1 METLNLEEI
10 IENIREE
17 LGNKKINKVKEILQ
31 NIKPQDIALIFQEI
45 SDEEMIKLYRIMP
58 KDLAVETFAEMDSE
72 LQEKLIKAL
81 TDKELREVLQELF
94 TDDTVD
100 LIEEMPSNVVKRI
113 LKTIPAGERKLINE
127 FLQYPENSAGSI
139 MTDEFVDLKENMT
152 VKQAFDKI
160 RKVSI
165 DKETIY
171 ICYVLSEDR
180 KLLGTVTV
188 KELLL
193 ANLEDKIK
201 DFMNMN
207 VISGTTL
214 EDQEDVVN
222 KLTKYDLLAL
232 PIVDK
237 ENRLVGII
245 TIDDAV
251 DVLEEESTE
260 DFQKMAAITL
270 NGEEYFKTS
279 TFKHAKSRI
288 LWLLFLMV
296 SATITGKI
304 ITEYETAFEAV
315 PLLVAF
321 IPMIMGTGGNC
332 GSQASTLIIRGLAT
346 NEIRPRDILKAI
358 WKETRVALLVGV
370 VLSIV
375 NGVIVMW
382 QYQDLSLAVVVGITL
397 IFTVLLSKILGC
409 VLPIAAKKVKLDPA
423 IMASPL
429 ITTIVDICSVLIYFV
444 VATMVLSI

>member
-1 METLNLEEI
+1 MENINIEELI
-10 IENIREE
+10 INIREKLE
-17 LGNKKINKVKEILQ
+17 NKDLNSVREILENTQ
-31 NIKPQDIALIFQEI
+31 PQDIAILFKEL
-45 SDEEMIKLYRIMP
+45 SDEEMIKLYRILS
-58 KDLAVETFAEMDSE
+58 KDLAVETFAEMDPD
-72 LQEKLIKAL
+72 LQEELIKAL
-81 TDKELREVLQELF
+81 TDKELKEVIDELF

-113 LKTIPAGERKLINE
+113 LRTIPPEERKLINE
-127 FLQYPENSAGSI
+127 FLRYPENSAGSI

-152 VKQAFDKI
+152 VKDAFDKI

-171 ICYVLSEDR
+171 TCYVLSEDR
-180 KLLGTVTV
+180 KLLGTLTV

-193 ANLEDKIK
+193 SNMEDSIKNL
-201 DFMNMN
+201 MNRN
-207 VISGTTL
+207 VIYGTTSD
-214 EDQEDVVN
+214 DQEEVAN
-222 KLTKYDLLAL
+222 KLKKYDLLAL
-232 PIVDK
+232 PIVDNEK
-237 ENRLVGII
+237 RLVGII
-245 TIDDAV
+245 TIDDAI
-251 DVLEEESTE
+251 DVLEEENTE

-279 TFKHAKSRI
+279 TFKHARSRI
-288 LWLLFLMV
+288 LWLLFLML

-304 ITEYETAFEAV
+304 ITNYEQAFEAL

-346 NEIRPRDILKAI
+346 NEIQPKDILKAI
-358 WKETRVALLVGV
+358 WKETRVAVLVGI

-375 NGVIVMW
+375 NGIIVMW
-382 QYQDLSLAVVVGITL
+382 QYNDLLLAVVVGITL
-397 IFTVLLSKILGC
+397 ICTVLLAKVLGC
-409 VLPIAAKKVKLDPA
+409 VLPILAKKLKLDPA

-444 VATMVLSI
+444 VATSILKI

>member
-1 METLNLEEI
+1 MEDLNIQEI
-10 IENIREE
+10 IENIREA
-17 LGNKKINKVKEILQ
+17 LSSKKLNKVKEILR
-31 NIKPQDIALIFQEI
+31 NIKPQDIAILF
-45 SDEEMIKLYRIMP
+45 EEVSEEELIKLFRVLP
-58 KDLAVETFAEMDSE
+58 KDLAVETFAEMDSD
-72 LQEKLIKAL
+72 LQENLIRVL
-81 TDKELREVLQELF
+81 TDKELKEVIQELF

-113 LKTIPAGERKLINE
+113 LRAIPAEERKLINE
-127 FLQYPENSAGSI
+127 FLRYPENSAGSI

-171 ICYVLSEDR
+171 TCYVLSEDR
-180 KLLGTVTV
+180 KLLGTLTV

-193 ANLEDKIK
+193 SKMEDNIK
-201 DFMNMN
+201 DLMNMN
-207 VISGTTL
+207 VIYGTTL
-214 EDQEDVVN
+214 DDQEDVAN
-222 KLTKYDLLAL
+222 KLKKYDLLAL
-232 PIVDK
+232 PIVDNEK
-237 ENRLVGII
+237 RLVGII

-288 LWLLFLMV
+288 LWLLFLMI

-304 ITEYETAFEAV
+304 ITNYEVAFEAV

-346 NEIRPRDILKAI
+346 NEIKPKDILKAI
-358 WKETRVALLVGV
+358 WKETRVAILVGM
-370 VLSIV
+370 VLAIV
-375 NGVIVMW
+375 NGIIVMW
-382 QYQDLSLAVVVGITL
+382 QYQDLSLAIIVGITL
-397 IFTVLLSKILGC
+397 IFTILLAKILGC
-409 VLPIAAKKVKLDPA
+409 VLPIVAKKLKLDPA

-444 VATMVLSI
+444 IATAVLGI

>member
-1 METLNLEEI
+1 MKHENIEELKEEIRNKMQERSINGIKKVLEE
-10 IENIREE
+10 
-17 LGNKKINKVKEILQ
+17 
-31 NIKPQDIALIFQEI
+31 IKPQDIALLFEELE
-45 SDEEMIKLYRIMP
+45 DEEIIVLYRILS
-58 KDLAVETFAEMDSE
+58 KDLAVETFAEMDSD

-81 TDKELREVLQELF
+81 TDKELGEVVHELF

-113 LKTIPAGERKLINE
+113 LRTIPAEERKLINQ
-127 FLQYPENSAGSI
+127 FLKYPENSAGSI

-152 VKQAFDKI
+152 VAEAFDKI
-160 RKVSI
+160 RKVGV

-171 ICYVLSEDR
+171 TCYVLTEDR
-180 KLLGTVTV
+180 KLLGTLTV

-193 ANLEDKIK
+193 SKMTDNIK
-201 DFMNMN
+201 DLMNLN

-214 EDQEDVVN
+214 EDQEDVAN
-222 KLTKYDLLAL
+222 KLKKYDLLAL
-232 PIVDK
+232 PIVDN

-245 TIDDAV
+245 TIDDAI

-260 DFQKMAAITL
+260 DFQKMAAITP
-270 NGEEYFKTS
+270 NDEEYFKTS
-279 TFKHAKSRI
+279 IFKHAKSRI
-288 LWLLFLMV
+288 LWLLFLMI

-304 ITEYETAFEAV
+304 ITGYETAFEAV

-346 NEIRPRDILKAI
+346 NEIRTKDILKAI
-358 WKETRVALLVGV
+358 WKESRIAVLVGI
-370 VLSIV
+370 VLAIV
-375 NGVIVMW
+375 NGIIVMW
-382 QYQDLSLAVVVGITL
+382 QYQDLNLAIVVGITL
-397 IFTVLLSKILGC
+397 IFTVLLAKVLGC
-409 VLPIAAKKVKLDPA
+409 VLPIFAKKVHLDPA

-444 VATMVLSI
+444 VATAILKI

>member
-1 METLNLEEI
+1 MNYENIEELKEEIRNNLKERKINSVKAILEEM
-10 IENIREE
+10 
-17 LGNKKINKVKEILQ
+17 
-31 NIKPQDIALIFQEI
+31 KPQDIALLFEEI
-45 SDEEMIKLYRIMP
+45 SDEEIVVLYRILS
-58 KDLAVETFAEMDSE
+58 KNLAVETFAEMDSD

-81 TDKELREVLQELF
+81 TDKELKEVIPELF

-113 LKTIPAGERKLINE
+113 LRTIPAEERKLINE
-127 FLQYPENSAGSI
+127 FLRYPENSAGSI

-152 VKQAFDKI
+152 VADAFDKI
-160 RKVSI
+160 RKVGI

-171 ICYVLSEDR
+171 TCYCLSEDR
-180 KLLGTVTV
+180 KLLGTLTV

-193 ANLEDKIK
+193 AKTTDHIK
-201 DFMNMN
+201 DLMNTN
-207 VISGTTL
+207 VIYGTTL
-214 EDQEDVVN
+214 EDQEDVAN
-222 KLTKYDLLAL
+222 KLKKYDLLAL
-232 PIVDK
+232 PIVDN
-237 ENRLVGII
+237 EDRLVGII
-245 TIDDAV
+245 TIDDAI

-288 LWLLFLMV
+288 LWLLFLML

-304 ITEYETAFEAV
+304 ITKYETAFETV

-346 NEIRPRDILKAI
+346 NEIKPKDIFKAM
-358 WKETRVALLVGV
+358 WKETRVAIIVGI

-375 NGVIVMW
+375 NGIIVMW
-382 QYQDLSLAVVVGITL
+382 QYQDMSLAIVVGITL
-397 IFTVLLSKILGC
+397 ICTVLLAKILGC
-409 VLPIAAKKVKLDPA
+409 ILPILAKKLRLDPA
-423 IMASPL
+423 IMAAPL
-429 ITTIVDICSVLIYFV
+429 ITTIVDICSVLIYFI
-444 VATMVLSI
+444 VATAVLKI

>member
-1 METLNLEEI
+1 MENINIEELI
-10 IENIREE
+10 INIREKLE
-17 LGNKKINKVKEILQ
+17 NKDLNSVREILENTQ
-31 NIKPQDIALIFQEI
+31 PQDIAILFKEL
-45 SDEEMIKLYRIMP
+45 SDEEMIKLYRILS
-58 KDLAVETFAEMDSE
+58 KDLAVETFAEMDSD
-72 LQEKLIKAL
+72 LQEELIKAL
-81 TDKELREVLQELF
+81 TDKELKEVIDELF

-113 LKTIPAGERKLINE
+113 LRTIPPEERKLINE
-127 FLQYPENSAGSI
+127 FLRYPENSAGSI

-152 VKQAFDKI
+152 VKDAFDKI

-171 ICYVLSEDR
+171 TCYVLSEDR
-180 KLLGTVTV
+180 KLLGTLTV

-193 ANLEDKIK
+193 SNMEDSIKNL
-201 DFMNMN
+201 MNRN
-207 VISGTTL
+207 VIYGTTSD
-214 EDQEDVVN
+214 DQEEVAN
-222 KLTKYDLLAL
+222 KLKKYDLLAL
-232 PIVDK
+232 PIVDNEK
-237 ENRLVGII
+237 RLVGII
-245 TIDDAV
+245 TIDDAI
-251 DVLEEESTE
+251 DVLEEENTE

-279 TFKHAKSRI
+279 TFKHARSRI
-288 LWLLFLMV
+288 LWLLFLML

-304 ITEYETAFEAV
+304 ITNYEQAFEAL

-346 NEIRPRDILKAI
+346 NEIQPKDIFRAI
-358 WKETRVALLVGV
+358 WKETRVAILVGI

-375 NGVIVMW
+375 NGIIVMW
-382 QYQDLSLAVVVGITL
+382 QYNDLLLAVVVGITL
-397 IFTVLLSKILGC
+397 ICTVLLAKVLGC
-409 VLPIAAKKVKLDPA
+409 VLPILAKKLKLDPA

-444 VATMVLSI
+444 VATSILKI

>member
-1 METLNLEEI
+1 MKQENIEELKEEIRNKMQERSINGIKKVLEE
-10 IENIREE
+10 
-17 LGNKKINKVKEILQ
+17 
-31 NIKPQDIALIFQEI
+31 IKPQDIALLFEELE
-45 SDEEMIKLYRIMP
+45 DEEIIVLYRILS
-58 KDLAVETFAEMDSE
+58 KDLAVETFAEMDSD

-81 TDKELREVLQELF
+81 TDKELGEVVHELF

-113 LKTIPAGERKLINE
+113 LRTIPAEERKLINQ
-127 FLQYPENSAGSI
+127 FLKYPENSAGSI

-152 VKQAFDKI
+152 VAEAFDKI
-160 RKVSI
+160 RKVGV

-171 ICYVLSEDR
+171 TCYVLTEDR
-180 KLLGTVTV
+180 KLLGTLTV

-193 ANLEDKIK
+193 SKMTDNIK
-201 DFMNMN
+201 DLMNLN

-214 EDQEDVVN
+214 EDQEDVAN
-222 KLTKYDLLAL
+222 KLKKYDLLAL
-232 PIVDK
+232 PIVDN

-245 TIDDAV
+245 TIDDAI
-251 DVLEEESTE
+251 DVLVEESTE

-270 NGEEYFKTS
+270 KGDEYFKTS
-279 TFKHAKSRI
+279 IFKHAKSRI
-288 LWLLFLMV
+288 LWLLFLMI

-304 ITEYETAFEAV
+304 ITGYETAFEAV

-346 NEIRPRDILKAI
+346 NEIRTKDILKAI
-358 WKETRVALLVGV
+358 WKESRIAVLVGI
-370 VLSIV
+370 VLAIV
-375 NGVIVMW
+375 NGIIVMW
-382 QYQDLSLAVVVGITL
+382 QYQDLSLAIVVGITL
-397 IFTVLLSKILGC
+397 IFTVLLAKVLGC
-409 VLPIAAKKVKLDPA
+409 ILPIFAKKVQLDPA

-444 VATMVLSI
+444 VATAILKI

>member
-17 LGNKKINKVKEILQ
+17 LCNKKINKVKEILQ

-113 LKTIPAGERKLINE
+113 LKTIPADERKLINE

-152 VKQAFDKI
+152 VQQAFDKI

-180 KLLGTVTV
+180 KLLGTLTV

-193 ANLEDKIK
+193 SNMDDKIK
-201 DFMNMN
+201 DLMNIN

-222 KLTKYDLLAL
+222 KLMKYDLLAL

-304 ITEYETAFEAV
+304 ITKYETAFEAV

-346 NEIRPRDILKAI
+346 NEIHPKDILKAI

-375 NGVIVMW
+375 NGLIVMW
-382 QYQDLSLAVVVGITL
+382 QYQDLSLAIVVGITL

-444 VATMVLSI
+444 VATMVLNI

>member
-1 METLNLEEI
+1 MNYENLEELQ
-10 IENIREE
+10 EEIREK
-17 LGNKKINKVKEILQ
+17 LRQKNINYVKNILEEMQ
-31 NIKPQDIALIFQEI
+31 PQDIALLFKEI
-45 SDEEMIKLYRIMP
+45 SDEEIIVLFRILS
-58 KDLAVETFAEMDSE
+58 KDLAVETFAEMDSD

-81 TDKELREVLQELF
+81 TDKELKEVIQELF

-113 LKTIPAGERKLINE
+113 LRTIPAEERNLINQ
-127 FLQYPENSAGSI
+127 FLRYPENSAGSI

-152 VKQAFDKI
+152 VADAFDKI
-160 RKVSI
+160 RKVGI

-171 ICYVLSEDR
+171 TCYCLSEDR
-180 KLLGTVTV
+180 KLLGTLTV

-193 ANLEDKIK
+193 SKMTDHIK
-201 DFMNMN
+201 DLMNMN
-207 VISGTTL
+207 VIYGTTL
-214 EDQEDVVN
+214 EDQEDVAN
-222 KLTKYDLLAL
+222 KLKKYDLLAL
-232 PIVDK
+232 PIVDN

-245 TIDDAV
+245 TIDDAI
-251 DVLEEESTE
+251 DVLEEENTE

-288 LWLLFLMV
+288 LWLLFLMI

-304 ITEYETAFEAV
+304 ITKYETAFEAV

-346 NEIRPRDILKAI
+346 NEIKPKDILKAI
-358 WKETRVALLVGV
+358 WKETRVAVLVGV

-382 QYQDLSLAVVVGITL
+382 QYQDLSLAIVVGITL
-397 IFTVLLSKILGC
+397 IFTVLLAKILGC
-409 VLPIAAKKVKLDPA
+409 ILPIFAKKIHLDPA

-444 VATMVLSI
+444 VATAILKI

>member
-1 METLNLEEI
+1 
-10 IENIREE
+10 
-17 LGNKKINKVKEILQ
+17 
-31 NIKPQDIALIFQEI
+31 
-45 SDEEMIKLYRIMP
+45 
-58 KDLAVETFAEMDSE
+58 
-72 LQEKLIKAL
+72 
-81 TDKELREVLQELF
+81 
-94 TDDTVD
+94 
-100 LIEEMPSNVVKRI
+100 
-113 LKTIPAGERKLINE
+113 
-127 FLQYPENSAGSI
+127 

-152 VKQAFDKI
+152 VQQAFDKI

>member
-1 METLNLEEI
+1 
-10 IENIREE
+10 
-17 LGNKKINKVKEILQ
+17 
-31 NIKPQDIALIFQEI
+31 
-45 SDEEMIKLYRIMP
+45 MIKLYRIMP

-81 TDKELREVLQELF
+81 SDKELREVMQELF

-113 LKTIPAGERKLINE
+113 LKTIPADERKLINE

-152 VKQAFDKI
+152 VQQAFDKI

-382 QYQDLSLAVVVGITL
+382 QYQDLNLAVVVGITL

-444 VATMVLSI
+444 VATMVLSL

>member
-1 METLNLEEI
+1 MENINIEELI
-10 IENIREE
+10 VNIREKLE
-17 LGNKKINKVKEILQ
+17 HKDLNSVREILE
-31 NIKPQDIALIFQEI
+31 NTKSQDIAILFKEL
-45 SDEEMIKLYRIMP
+45 SDEEMIKLYRILS
-58 KDLAVETFAEMDSE
+58 KDLAVETFAEMDSD

-81 TDKELREVLQELF
+81 TDKELKEVIDELF

-113 LKTIPAGERKLINE
+113 LRTIPPEERNLINE
-127 FLQYPENSAGSI
+127 FLRYPENSAGSI

-152 VKQAFDKI
+152 VKDAFDKI

-171 ICYVLSEDR
+171 TCYVLSEDR
-180 KLLGTVTV
+180 KLLGTLTV

-193 ANLEDKIK
+193 SNMEDNIKNL
-201 DFMNMN
+201 MNRN
-207 VISGTTL
+207 VIYGTTSD
-214 EDQEDVVN
+214 DQEEVAN
-222 KLTKYDLLAL
+222 KLKKYDLLAL
-232 PIVDK
+232 PIVDNEK
-237 ENRLVGII
+237 RLVGII
-245 TIDDAV
+245 TIDDAI
-251 DVLEEESTE
+251 DVLEEENTE

-279 TFKHAKSRI
+279 IFKHARSRI
-288 LWLLFLMV
+288 LWLLFLML

-304 ITEYETAFEAV
+304 ITNYEQAFEAL

-346 NEIRPRDILKAI
+346 NEIQSKDILKAI
-358 WKETRVALLVGV
+358 WKEVRVAVLVGV

-375 NGVIVMW
+375 NGIIVMW
-382 QYQDLSLAVVVGITL
+382 QYNDFVLAIVVGITL
-397 IFTVLLSKILGC
+397 ICTVLLAKVLGC
-409 VLPIAAKKVKLDPA
+409 VLPILAKKLKLDPA

-444 VATMVLSI
+444 VATSILKI